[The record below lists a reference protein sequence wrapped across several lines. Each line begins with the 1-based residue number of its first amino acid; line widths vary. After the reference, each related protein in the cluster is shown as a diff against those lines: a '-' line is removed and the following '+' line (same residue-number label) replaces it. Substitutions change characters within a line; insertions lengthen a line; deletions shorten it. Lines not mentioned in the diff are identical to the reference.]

1 MKRIF
6 YVVLSV
12 VLFASFLLTACGTP
26 ATEVPSEPVAPEA
39 TEAPAPTDVPAPTF
53 SGTATITFVQEP
65 DNLNREILRCI
76 GTEHATADEDKDY
89 VHAGN
94 DECEFSDCHNV
105 PNKVGIGRLKNRKV

>member
-12 VLFASFLLTACGTP
+12 LLFASFLLTACGTP

-39 TEAPAPTDVPAPTF
+39 TEAPAPTEVPAPTF

-65 DNLNREILRCI
+65 DNLNPMYTSPCPFQVTCARSISNPRGTSMKTGILSRCW
-76 GTEHATADEDKDY
+76 
-89 VHAGN
+89 
-94 DECEFSDCHNV
+94 
-105 PNKVGIGRLKNRKV
+105 